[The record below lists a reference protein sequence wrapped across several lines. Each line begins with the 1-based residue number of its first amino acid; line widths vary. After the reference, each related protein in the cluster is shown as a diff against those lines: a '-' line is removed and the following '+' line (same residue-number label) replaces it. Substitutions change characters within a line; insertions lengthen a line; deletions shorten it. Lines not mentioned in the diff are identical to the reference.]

1 MAKRKRLTPS
11 IALPTEKALPPS
23 TGSVK
28 DTQRSYR
35 TAPIASVAGD
45 ASAAAALDEMA
56 ETLRQAREDGR
67 MVLSLPLDSI
77 QADYLMRD
85 RIRADLEGMQALKQ
99 SLRHRGQQAPIEVEF
114 LSASK
119 YGLISGWRRLQA
131 LRELQQ
137 EEGLDGAF
145 DTVLALLRTPE
156 QSADAY
162 LAMVEENEIR
172 VGLSYYERARI
183 ASKAAQAGV
192 FETEKA
198 ALQGLYQAVPRAKR
212 SKIKS
217 FIRIVDA
224 LDNDLKYPEAISERL
239 GLALA
244 KVLGEDCG
252 LEDRLRQRL
261 RDIKAIDAE
270 AELACLSDVLQKTT
284 GNNARTQKIKK
295 TAGKWKETGR
305 GAPSE
310 LRSGLYMRAHPDGS
324 MTLHGPALDA
334 DLRGR
339 IKEWLSE
346 QG

>member
-11 IALPTEKALPPS
+11 ISLPAGNADPLNTR
-23 TGSVK
+23 SVK

-35 TAPIASVAGD
+35 AAPIASVTGD

-56 ETLRQAREDGR
+56 DTLRQAREGGR

-85 RIRADLEGMQALKQ
+85 RMSADPEGMQALKQ

-114 LSASK
+114 LNADR

-137 EEGLDGAF
+137 EEGAGGEF

-183 ASKAAQAGV
+183 AAKAAEAGV
-192 FETEKA
+192 FETEKS
-198 ALQGLYQAVPRAKR
+198 ALQGLYHAVSRAKR

-217 FIRIVDA
+217 FIRIVEAFD
-224 LDNDLKYPEAISERL
+224 DDLKFPEAIGERL

-244 KVLGEDCG
+244 KAIEADEGVKE
-252 LEDRLRQRL
+252 RLQQSL
-261 RDIKAIDAE
+261 LSAQIIDAE
-270 AELACLSDVLQKTT
+270 SEQACLLGAIQETVQPKPKVKTT
-284 GNNARTQKIKK
+284 KMDSNSKGSANLMSRV
-295 TAGKWKETGR
+295 
-305 GAPSE
+305 E
-310 LRSGLYMRAHPDGS
+310 LRPGLHMRTNSDGS
-324 MTLHGPALDA
+324 VTLQGSALDA
-334 DLRGR
+334 DLRTR
-339 IKEWLSE
+339 ISEWLMKK
-346 QG
+346 

>member
-11 IALPTEKALPPS
+11 IALPTENTLPPS

-56 ETLRQAREDGR
+56 DTLRQAREDGR

-85 RIRADLEGMQALKQ
+85 RIRADPEGMQALKQ

-114 LSASK
+114 LSANK

-192 FETEKA
+192 FESEKA
-198 ALQGLYQAVPRAKR
+198 ALQGLYHAVSRAKR

-224 LDNDLKYPEAISERL
+224 FDDDLKFPEAISERL
-239 GLALA
+239 GLALTKA
-244 KVLGEDCG
+244 LDADEG
-252 LEDRLRQRL
+252 LKERLQKRLRATQ
-261 RDIKAIDAE
+261 IIDAE
-270 AELACLSDVLQKTT
+270 AELACLSGIVQKTT
-284 GNNARTQKIKK
+284 GDKAPTQKVK
-295 TAGKWKETGR
+295 TAVGEPKGTGR
-305 GAPSE
+305 RTPSE
-310 LRSGLYMRAHPDGS
+310 LRAGLYMRSHSDGS
-324 MTLHGPALDA
+324 MTLLGPALDA
-334 DLRGR
+334 DLRAR
-339 IKEWLSE
+339 LKEWLSE